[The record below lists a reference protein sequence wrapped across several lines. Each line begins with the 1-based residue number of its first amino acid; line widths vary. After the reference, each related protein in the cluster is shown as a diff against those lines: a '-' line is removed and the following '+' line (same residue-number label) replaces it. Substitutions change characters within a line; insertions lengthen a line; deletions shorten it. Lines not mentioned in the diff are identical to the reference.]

1 MAATL
6 STRTEARL
14 VLTPARQGGAA
25 MRMYQL
31 DTLRAFALGS
41 VMVEHYGGQWINQH
55 FPIGAGSS
63 GVGCFFT
70 LSGFLITGILLQS
83 FDAAEKTSVAFGTFY
98 MRRFL
103 RLMPAFYAV
112 ILALVLLGIQPI
124 VNTWP
129 WHAAYLTNVWM
140 AFGHPSNVFWSLA
153 VEEQFYL
160 LWPLAIVVTPR
171 RWLPAATIG
180 LMLLSLLFKVVIYR
194 SGISLTDAHGLLPVN
209 FDLLAVGCLL
219 AMLCYRNGR
228 SNNFDWYTGPVV
240 VIFTVVAWACMG
252 LAVASW
258 YKWGDGSIL
267 RFFTNNLLCGVFF
280 AWLVLNAAV
289 GFKGWVGAI
298 FNLKPLQYV
307 GQISYGLYLVH
318 NWMPK
323 IVEKYAGTMPRI
335 PFGIVCLT
343 ATFAVC
349 ILSWHFLEKPI
360 LNLRHRYAE
369 RRVVTA

>member
-1 MAATL
+1 
-6 STRTEARL
+6 
-14 VLTPARQGGAA
+14 

-31 DTLRAFALGS
+31 DALRALAVGS
-41 VMVEHYGGQWINQH
+41 VMIEHYGGRWINDR
-55 FPIGAGSS
+55 FPIGAGTI

-83 FDAAEKTSVAFGTFY
+83 FDTAEERSVAFRTFY
-98 MRRFL
+98 VRRFL

-124 VNTWP
+124 ASTWA
-129 WHAAYLTNVWM
+129 WHAAYLTNFWV
-140 AFGHPSNVFWSLA
+140 ALGNPSNVFWSLA

-171 RWLPAATIG
+171 RWLPTVTIV
-180 LMLLSLLFKVVIYR
+180 LMVLAFVFKVVVYR
-194 SGISLTDAHGLLPVN
+194 SGFSLTEARGLLPNN
-209 FDLLAVGCLL
+209 FDLLALGCLL
-219 AMLCYRNGR
+219 AMACYRDSKPNK
-228 SNNFDWYTGPVV
+228 FEWYTGRVAV
-240 VIFTVVAWACMG
+240 LFTVVAWTSIA
-252 LAVASW
+252 LAVAFW
-258 YKWGDGSIL
+258 AIWGDRSIL

-289 GFKGWVGAI
+289 GFKGWIGAI

-323 IVEKYAGTMPRI
+323 IVEKYAGSMPRI
-335 PFGIVCLT
+335 PFGIIVVT

-360 LNLRHRYAE
+360 LNLRQKYGEKHAAA
-369 RRVVTA
+369 T

>member
-1 MAATL
+1 
-6 STRTEARL
+6 
-14 VLTPARQGGAA
+14 

-41 VMVEHYGGQWINQH
+41 VMLEHYGGRSINDH
-55 FPIGAGSS
+55 FPIGAGTI

-70 LSGFLITGILLQS
+70 LSGFLITGILLES
-83 FDAAEKTSVAFGTFY
+83 FDAAEKRSVAFRTFY
-98 MRRFL
+98 VRRFL

-112 ILALVLLGIQPI
+112 ILALVLLGIQP
-124 VNTWP
+124 VASSWP
-129 WHAAYLTNVWM
+129 WHAAYLTNIWI
-140 AFGHPSNVFWSLA
+140 ALGHPSNVFWSLA

-171 RWLPAATIG
+171 RWLPIVTIA
-180 LMLLSLLFKVVIYR
+180 LMVLAIGFKVAVYQ
-194 SGISLTDAHGLLPVN
+194 SGYSLTEARGLLPNN
-209 FDLLAVGCLL
+209 FDLLALGCLL
-219 AMLCYRNGR
+219 AMVCYRDGR
-228 SNNFDWYTGPVV
+228 SNNFDWYTGRVM
-240 VIFTVVAWACMG
+240 VIFTAVAWTCMV
-252 LAVASW
+252 LAITSW
-258 YKWGDGSIL
+258 LVWGERSIL

-280 AWLVLNAAV
+280 AWLVLNAGV

-323 IVEKYAGTMPRI
+323 IVEKYAGNMPRI
-335 PFGIVCLT
+335 PFGILVVT

-360 LNLRHRYAE
+360 LNLRHRFAE
-369 RRVVTA
+369 KRLPAS